1 MQSRAGASRAPCTP
15 CPKRYVQ
22 VIVLGRARE
31 GPVKLA
37 TERLFHVIQKA
48 AMSGTDSFYN
58 VRDLLGK
65 VGGTAQVDIE
75 VPQR

>member
-1 MQSRAGASRAPCTP
+1 
-15 CPKRYVQ
+15 
-22 VIVLGRARE
+22 
-31 GPVKLA
+31 
-37 TERLFHVIQKA
+37 
-48 AMSGTDSFYN
+48 MSGTDSFYN